1 MQFILDELMNI
12 CSFIIANLPHQFKML
27 IIWETGFWIYENSL
41 TNFSI
46 ICKSETILKKKIQ
59 GLFGKCFACL
69 VRETSTIIKRDGSFI
84 LNNLDFF
91 QA

>member
-12 CSFIIANLPHQFKML
+12 CSFIIANLLHQFKML

-46 ICKSETILKKKIQ
+46 ICKSETILKEKFKDSLESVCMS
-59 GLFGKCFACL
+59 G
-69 VRETSTIIKRDGSFI
+69 
-84 LNNLDFF
+84 
-91 QA
+91 